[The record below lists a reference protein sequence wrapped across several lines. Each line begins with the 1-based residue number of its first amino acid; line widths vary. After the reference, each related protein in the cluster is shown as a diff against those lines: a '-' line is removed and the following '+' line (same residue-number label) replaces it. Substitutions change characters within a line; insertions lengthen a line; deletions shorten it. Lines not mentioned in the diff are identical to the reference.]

1 MQPSD
6 WISLGSLGVS
16 IVSACFAIYAT
27 VRGWQEKQ
35 RGDML
40 DRAYKALEDRVAR
53 DHKILDDRVTRD
65 HQVLLL
71 RLGEDSTRA
80 VELFKRRLDL
90 VGPLWKAVV
99 ELREFCSAT
108 FDARRVKGRK
118 GDSFVEQEL
127 EHLRT
132 VQKAIRQ
139 LQEAWDP
146 ASPVMKEVRPVMEA
160 LIRVV
165 IASME
170 DWAVAV
176 GQQTGAAEGGNLEAL
191 RTAREEMEEASTAAH
206 NLILGNCN
214 VILETLTKFVD
225 ARVAEVE
232 ASALTSGSPMDD
244 DNQ

>member
-6 WISLGSLGVS
+6 WISLL
-16 IVSACFAIYAT
+16 ALLFAIYSRW
-27 VRGWQEKQ
+27 RGWQEKQ

-40 DRAYKALEDRVAR
+40 ADSFKT
-53 DHKILDDRVTRD
+53 LDDKVARD

-90 VGPLWKAVV
+90 VGPLWRAVTTLLNV
-99 ELREFCSAT
+99 CGRT

-118 GDSFVEQEL
+118 GDSFIEQEL
-127 EHLRT
+127 EHLGK
-132 VQKAIRQ
+132 VQEAIRR

-146 ASPVMKEVRPVMEA
+146 AAPIMEAVRPVMEA

-176 GQQTGAAEGGNLEAL
+176 GQQTGAAEGGHLEAL
-191 RTAREEMEEASTAAH
+191 RTAREEVEQASTAAEK
-206 NLILGNCN
+206 
-214 VILETLTKFVD
+214 VILNHCNQILQKLTKFVD
-225 ARVAEVE
+225 DRVAEVE
-232 ASALTSGSPMDD
+232 ASALTSGSPRDD